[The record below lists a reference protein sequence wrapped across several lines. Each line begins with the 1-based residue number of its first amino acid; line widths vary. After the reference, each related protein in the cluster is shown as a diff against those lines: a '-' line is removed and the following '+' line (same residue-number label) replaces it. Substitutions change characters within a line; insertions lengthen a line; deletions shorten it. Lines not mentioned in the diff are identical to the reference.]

1 MVNPFLF
8 LSLGALIA
16 NSVLVLYILWKGPR
30 GHTTTVFVLLLIV
43 FTTWS
48 LTEVVLRAFPAL
60 PHDTQFLLVRLGET
74 AVSFIPGLLVH
85 FVLAYPRPHPIL
97 SRPWGLLAI
106 YAAPIIF
113 AALVGGGDILIAD
126 VAPGPMGPSALPGAL
141 YIPIASLYVFIIL
154 AGWIYLGRSYLQETD
169 RREVRRYLFLIAGFG
184 IGVIGGTVT
193 EIYGPFIF
201 SMPTRLGLGTTY
213 TTIFSALVAFAIF
226 RYGFLAIEP
235 AMEARS
241 PGRGF
246 AWAQGRNYI
255 VLERA
260 RDTSFQA
267 FRGLAQEVPGLVV
280 TAFPPRLL
288 SGTYAL
294 RKTPFLWLSSQR
306 GELSLKPSHLEV
318 DVLQTLLRF
327 MRDNRHAAILLD
339 DLEYLAQ
346 VNGFPAVL
354 RTVSRTASTASKYEC
369 TLLANLNPSSMDGA
383 QVSTLQGLFDEVQVG
398 EEGGNGASPSWN
410 APGALLWEGSRDEC
424 LRRLAQNGS
433 ARKTVVSTLYPG
445 KLRSTYGLENADFL
459 WLAPAHHEEFPTYDP
474 ARLTLEVLRDVSRSL
489 SEDSLVYIG
498 ELEVLIGEAGF
509 LEVLEYAKQVVDAA
523 VSRGALVVASV
534 EQGALSPRL
543 LSTLEKRFA
552 ATVS

>member
-1 MVNPFLF
+1 VVNPFLF

-16 NSVLVLYILWKGPR
+16 NSVLVVYILWKGPR
-30 GHTTTVFVLLLIV
+30 GHTTTVFVLLLVV

-48 LTEVVLRAFPAL
+48 LTEVFLRAFPAW
-60 PHDTQFLLVRLGET
+60 PHDLQFLLVRLGET

-97 SRPWGLLAI
+97 SKPWGLLAV

-113 AALVGGGDILIAD
+113 AALVWGGDILIAD
-126 VAPGPMGPSALPGAL
+126 VVPGPMGPSALPGAF

-193 EIYGPFIF
+193 EIFGPFIF
-201 SMPTRLGLGTTY
+201 PMPTRLGLGTTY
-213 TTIFSALVAFAIF
+213 TTTFSALVAFAIF

-235 AMEARS
+235 ARETRTAE
-241 PGRGF
+241 RGF
-246 AWAQGRNYI
+246 GWARGRNYI
-255 VLERA
+255 VLERS
-260 RDTSFQA
+260 RETSFQA
-267 FRGLAQEVPGLVV
+267 FRGLVQEVPGLCV

-294 RKTPFLWLSSQR
+294 HKTPFLWLSSQP
-306 GELSLKPSHLEV
+306 GQLSLKPSHLEV
-318 DVLQTLLRF
+318 DVLQTLLHF
-327 MRDNRHAAILLD
+327 MRDNRGAAILLD

-346 VNGFPAVL
+346 VNGFSAVM
-354 RTVSRTASTASKYEC
+354 RTLSRTASAASKYDC
-369 TLLANLNPSSMDGA
+369 TLLASLNPSSLDGA

-398 EEGGNGASPSWN
+398 EDAGKGASPSWN
-410 APGALLWEGSRDEC
+410 APGCLLWEGDREAC
-424 LRRLAQNGS
+424 LRALAQHGS
-433 ARKTVVSTLYPG
+433 ARKTVVSTLFPE
-445 KLRSTYGLENADFL
+445 KLRATYGFDDADFL
-459 WLAPAHHEEFPTYDP
+459 WLAPEHHEDFPTYDP
-474 ARLTLEVLRDVSRSL
+474 TRLTLEVLRDVVRSL

-509 LEVLEYAKQVVDAA
+509 LEVLEYTKQVVDAT
-523 VSRGALVVASV
+523 VSRGGLVVASV

-543 LSTLEKRFA
+543 LSTLEKRFS
-552 ATVS
+552 ATVA

>member
-1 MVNPFLF
+1 MNPFLF

-97 SRPWGLLAI
+97 SKPWGLLAI

-113 AALVGGGDILIAD
+113 AALVWGGDILIAD

-193 EIYGPFIF
+193 EIYGPFLF

-260 RDTSFQA
+260 RETSFHA

-327 MRDNRHAAILLD
+327 MRDNRRAAILLD

-354 RTVSRTASTASKYEC
+354 RTLSRTASTASKYEC

-410 APGALLWEGSRDEC
+410 APGALLWEGSRDE
-424 LRRLAQNGS
+424 
-433 ARKTVVSTLYPG
+433 
-445 KLRSTYGLENADFL
+445 
-459 WLAPAHHEEFPTYDP
+459 
-474 ARLTLEVLRDVSRSL
+474 
-489 SEDSLVYIG
+489 
-498 ELEVLIGEAGF
+498 
-509 LEVLEYAKQVVDAA
+509 
-523 VSRGALVVASV
+523 
-534 EQGALSPRL
+534 
-543 LSTLEKRFA
+543 
-552 ATVS
+552 